1 MTWLNE
7 GIKALQV
14 STVLPNQGHL
24 NIIKSIDL
32 NELELIFTPDTA
44 FEPLTSSSSTD
55 AAFTLPFAFP
65 LDIVALQQTI
75 NVGFQGSTFA
85 QLAIPKG
92 PSNTDVANRVI
103 HLTFK
108 NVPFAA
114 TVDAHTIFSNFVAAT
129 TTGGTQTLQLT
140 GNANA
145 DASTAVG
152 LLSLTDIEFSVDS
165 NIQGLEGLKARPVTI
180 NDLDVN
186 HGFPDF
192 LLIKVNGALFN
203 PRYVI
208 RSRYTSLL
216 MV

>member
-14 STVLPNQGHL
+14 ATVLPNQGPL

-32 NELELIFTPDTA
+32 NQLELIFTPDTA
-44 FEPLTSSSSTD
+44 FDPLTSSSSTD

-65 LDIVALQQTI
+65 LDITALEQTI
-75 NVGFQGSTFA
+75 SVGFQGSTFA
-85 QLAIPKG
+85 ELAIPKG
-92 PSNTDVANRVI
+92 PTDTDVANRVI

-108 NVPFAA
+108 DVPFAA
-114 TVDAHTIFSNFVAAT
+114 TADSNSDTTFSDFIAAT
-129 TTGGTQTLQLT
+129 TIGGTQTLDLT
-140 GNANA
+140 GSANA
-145 DASTAVG
+145 DANTAVG
-152 LLSLTDIEFSVDS
+152 LLSLTDIAFSVDS
-165 NIQGLEGLKARPVTI
+165 NIQGLQGLKARPVTI

-186 HGFPDF
+186 EGFSDF

-208 RSRYTSLL
+208 YTLFEKCA
-216 MV
+216 